1 MADKKGSL
9 KKDVLEEYRQKR
21 DFARTPEPKPRR
33 PAAKADAPIFVIHKH
48 DASKLHYDFR
58 LEVDGVLMSWVIPR
72 GPSMNPSIKRLAI
85 PVEDHPLEY
94 AGFEGVIP
102 EGEYGAGSVMV
113 WDAGTYR
120 NLKVY
125 HDHEQP
131 ISEGAR
137 TGDINI
143 WLNGQKVK
151 GGFALIHIKSRT
163 PGEAWLLVK
172 MRDGEASDTEPVMRH
187 TRSALTGRT
196 LAEIREGKE

>member
-1 MADKKGSL
+1 MMT
-9 KKDVLEEYRQKR
+9 KKDSLEEYRQKR
-21 DFARTPEPKPRR
+21 DFAHTPEPKPRET
-33 PAAKADAPIFVIHKH
+33 AAKADKPIFVIHKH

-58 LEVDGVLMSWVIPR
+58 LEVDGVLKSWVIPR
-72 GPSMNPSIKRLAI
+72 GPSMNPRVKRLAI

-94 AGFEGVIP
+94 AGFEGTIP
-102 EGEYGAGSVMV
+102 EGQYGAGAVMV

-137 TGDINI
+137 VGDINV

-151 GGFALIHIKSRT
+151 GGFALVHIKSRT
-163 PGEAWLLVK
+163 PGEAWLFIK
-172 MRDGEASDTEPVMRH
+172 MRDSEASDTEPVMRK
-187 TRSALTGRT
+187 TRSVLTGRT
-196 LAEIREGKE
+196 LAEIREEES

>member
-1 MADKKGSL
+1 MVTKTDL
-9 KKDVLEEYRQKR
+9 LEEYRQKR
-21 DFARTPEPKPRR
+21 DFKRTPEPKPGKQ
-33 PAAKADAPIFVIHKH
+33 AAKPEEPIFVIHKH

-58 LEVDGVLMSWVIPR
+58 IEVEGVLKSWVIPR
-72 GPSMNPSIKRLAI
+72 GPSMNPRVKRLAI

-94 AGFEGVIP
+94 AGFEGMIP

-131 ISEGAR
+131 VSEGAR
-137 TGDINI
+137 VGDINI
-143 WLNGQKVK
+143 WLNGRKLK
-151 GGFALIHIKSRT
+151 GGFALVHIKSRT

-172 MRDGEASDTEPVMRH
+172 MRDSEASDDEPVMRH
-187 TRSALTGRT
+187 ARSVLTGRT
-196 LAEIREGKE
+196 LSEIREGKK